1 MREFNE
7 IVRTAA
13 PSMLVAMDSAAKNA
27 QKPENFFA
35 KGPVGTAAVK
45 VG

>member
-7 IVRTAA
+7 IVKTAA
-13 PSMLVAMDSAAKNA
+13 PSMLIAMNSAAKNA
-27 QKPENFFA
+27 QKPADFFA
-35 KGPVGTAAVK
+35 KGPMGSAAVK

>member
-7 IVRTAA
+7 IVRVAA
-13 PSMLVAMDSAAKNA
+13 PSMMKALESTAKNA
-27 QKPENFFA
+27 QKPEDFFA
-35 KGPVGTAAVK
+35 KGPVNTAAVL